1 MGLDMYLEKRKKSV
15 EEGTQNAWEEVMYW
29 RKANQVRDWFVRN
42 IEEMNQESDCEHFTV
57 SKELLEKLV
66 SDCKTVLADHSS
78 AVVLLPTASGFFFG
92 STDYDEW
99 YYRDLEETVKGV
111 QAVIDET
118 DWETEEVSYYE
129 WW

>member
-29 RKANQVRDWFVRN
+29 RKANQVRAWFVRN
-42 IEEMNQESDCEHFTV
+42 IEEMEEDSDCEYFAV

-66 SDCKTVLADHSS
+66 ADCKAVLDDRDSAEETMPSS
-78 AVVLLPTASGFFFG
+78 SGFFFG
-92 STDYDEW
+92 SCNYDEW
-99 YYRDLEETVKGV
+99 YFKDLENTIVGV
-111 QAVIDET
+111 QRVINET
-118 DWETEEVSYYE
+118 DWETEEVAYYE